1 MPSIIDDF
9 NGAAGVAAHVANPA
23 WSIFGYGTD
32 TKLYHNGNGGL
43 SCDAGANT
51 RGIQFN
57 TGSNRNLVEFVVG
70 ADFSAVLGLAIAIA
84 AAANSGSGIRL
95 FYNAAG
101 TLRLYTGGSTIGLF
115 TVNPQA
121 GDTVRLEFDA
131 QLKTCKYYLNGAL
144 QQTISFTGAIPETY
158 TYVNLQPE
166 TSAVPALNDI
176 IRYFRA
182 EPLPELDD
190 TAPTLTGVIT
200 VDSRNTTSITTT
212 CPEATDNMAV
222 AGYEARVNSGAWV
235 DKAMSRT
242 HTFTGLPVG
251 AAATIEWRARDAVNN
266 YSTALSVVAS
276 TYGSGA
282 TANSILLTTG
292 PQDGNPK
299 GLLYDLA
306 GTVAAGD
313 WLNYEV
319 ISGPTPSGGTFSAS
333 PMGAFSYVGPS
344 PAVLVIQPYVNGVAT
359 AEPITVNLYDQVGG
373 GDTESPTLTG
383 VITVNSKTS
392 SSINVSCPAA
402 TDNVVVAHYEWSSNG
417 GTSWVTGTTTHN
429 FTGLTAGTQYEIR
442 VRASDAAGNKSS
454 VLSLAVTTDAEAAPV
469 LAGAITVSNKT
480 STSITA
486 SCPSASGSVTGYEWS
501 IGGAWVSDTNSH
513 SFTGLTADTEY
524 TVQVRAVGPGG
535 TSAALSLSVTTDA
548 VAAPVLSSPTASATG
563 QTTATGS
570 VQTTVASGTLYWLV
584 DSNATATAAEVK
596 AAASQAVTSIGLQN
610 VSITGLTA
618 GTQYYVHYLHSA
630 TGDSAVVRS
639 AQFSTTAM
647 ASLTLG
653 PLVNNTATVHAS
665 VSGVT
670 VHVIVGTAVVTK
682 TGVSTNGAGMLT
694 VSDAAL
700 TVGATYRAII
710 VFADGSEGL
719 GKVVAT

>member
-23 WSIFGYGTD
+23 WSIFGYGTA
-32 TKLYHNGNGGL
+32 TKLYHNGNGSL
-43 SCDAGANT
+43 SCDAGANS

-70 ADFSAVLGLAIAIA
+70 ADFATVQGLRINFASNVNSA
-84 AAANSGSGIRL
+84 SG
-95 FYNAAG
+95 
-101 TLRLYTGGSTIGLF
+101 IGLF
-115 TVNPQA
+115 YYSASTLGFYDAGSILASIAQKPQA
-121 GDTVRLEFDA
+121 GDLVRLEFDS
-131 QLKTCKYYLNGAL
+131 QLRTIKYYINGEL
-144 QQTISFTGAIPETY
+144 KQTSSYGDTVPETY
-158 TYVNLQPE
+158 TYVNLVPGNN
-166 TSAVPALNDI
+166 AVPALNDI
-176 IRYFRA
+176 IRSFKA
-182 EPLPELDD
+182 EPLPELDAV
-190 TAPTLTGVIT
+190 APVLTGSIT
-200 VDSRNTTSITTT
+200 IDSRNTTSITTT
-212 CPEATDNMAV
+212 CPEATDNVAV
-222 AGYEARVNSGAWV
+222 VGYEARVNSGAWV
-235 DKAMSRT
+235 NKAMSRT

-251 AAATIEWRARDAVNN
+251 AAATIEWRARDAANN
-266 YSTALSVVAS
+266 YSAVLSVIAS

-319 ISGPTPSGGTFSAS
+319 ISGPTPPGGTFSAS
-333 PMGAFSYVGPS
+333 PMGAFSYVGPA

-359 AEPITVNLYDQVGG
+359 AEPITVNLYDQAGG
-373 GDTESPTLTG
+373 GDTESPVLSG
-383 VITVNSKTS
+383 SITVNSKTS
-392 SSINVSCPAA
+392 TSINVSCPAA
-402 TDNVVVAHYEWSSNG
+402 TDNVGVAYYEWSSDG

-429 FTGLTAGTQYEIR
+429 FTGLTAGTQYQIR
-442 VRASDAAGNKSS
+442 ARASDAADNKSS
-454 VLSLAVTTDAEAAPV
+454 TLSLA
-469 LAGAITVSNKT
+469 
-480 STSITA
+480 
-486 SCPSASGSVTGYEWS
+486 
-501 IGGAWVSDTNSH
+501 
-513 SFTGLTADTEY
+513 
-524 TVQVRAVGPGG
+524 
-535 TSAALSLSVTTDA
+535 VTTDA

-563 QTTATGS
+563 PTTATGS

-584 DSNATATAAEVK
+584 NSNATATAAEVK
-596 AAASQAVTSIGLQN
+596 ASASKAVTSAGLQN

-639 AQFSTTAM
+639 AQFSTTAL

-653 PLVNNTATVHAS
+653 PLVNNTATVHVS

-670 VHVIVGTAVVTK
+670 VHVIVGAAVVTK

-694 VSDAAL
+694 VSDEAL

>member
-1 MPSIIDDF
+1 MASIIDDF
-9 NGAAGVAAHVANPA
+9 NGATGAAAHVANPS

-32 TKLYHNGNGGL
+32 TKFYHNGDGGL
-43 SCDAGANT
+43 SCDAGPNM

-57 TGSNRNLVEFVVG
+57 TGSVRKSVEFVVG
-70 ADFSAVLGLAIAIA
+70 ADFSAVLGLRI
-84 AAANSGSGIRL
+84 NV
-95 FYNAAG
+95 AAG
-101 TLRLYTGGSTIGLF
+101 TAGAAGIGFYYSNASTLLMADGGTGMGSL
-115 TVNPQA
+115 TVKPQA
-121 GDTVRLEFDA
+121 GDTVRLEFDS

-158 TYVNLQPE
+158 TYVNLVPANN
-166 TSAVPALNDI
+166 AVPALNDI
-176 IRYFRA
+176 IRSFKA
-182 EPLPELDD
+182 EPLPALDD
-190 TAPTLTGVIT
+190 TAPILTGAIT
-200 VDSRNTTSITTT
+200 VDSRSTTSITTT
-212 CPEATDNMAV
+212 CPEATDNVAV
-222 AGYEARVNSGAWV
+222 AGYEVRVNSGAWV
-235 DKAMSRT
+235 DKALSRT

-319 ISGPTPSGGTFSAS
+319 ISGPTPPGGTFSAS
-333 PMGAFSYVGPS
+333 PMGAFSYVGPA

-359 AEPITVNLYDQVGG
+359 AEPITVNLYDQAGG
-373 GDTESPTLTG
+373 GDTESPVLSG
-383 VITVNSKTS
+383 SITVNSKTS
-392 SSINVSCPAA
+392 TSINVSCPAA
-402 TDNVVVAHYEWSSNG
+402 TDNVGVAYYEWSSDG

-429 FTGLTAGTQYEIR
+429 FTGLTAGTQYQIR
-442 VRASDAAGNKSS
+442 ARASDAADNKSS
-454 VLSLAVTTDAEAAPV
+454 TLSLA
-469 LAGAITVSNKT
+469 
-480 STSITA
+480 
-486 SCPSASGSVTGYEWS
+486 
-501 IGGAWVSDTNSH
+501 
-513 SFTGLTADTEY
+513 
-524 TVQVRAVGPGG
+524 
-535 TSAALSLSVTTDA
+535 VTTDA

-563 QTTATGS
+563 QTAANGS

-584 DSNATATAAEVK
+584 NGNATATDAEVK
-596 AAASQAVTSIGLQN
+596 AASSQAVTSAGLQN

-618 GTQYYVHYLHSA
+618 DTQYYVHYLHSA

-639 AQFSTTAM
+639 AQFSTTAL

-653 PLVNNTATVHAS
+653 PLVNNTATVHVS

-670 VHVIVGTAVVTK
+670 VHVIVGAAVVTK

-694 VSDAAL
+694 VSDEAL

>member
-1 MPSIIDDF
+1 MASIIDDF

-23 WSIFGYGTD
+23 WSIFGYGTA
-32 TKLYHNGNGGL
+32 TKLYHNGSGGL
-43 SCDAGANT
+43 SCDAGANR

-57 TGSNRNLVEFVVG
+57 TGSTRNRVEFIVG
-70 ADFSAVLGLAIAIA
+70 ADFAVAMGLRINLATPLDSP
-84 AAANSGSGIRL
+84 SG
-95 FYNAAG
+95 
-101 TLRLYTGGSTIGLF
+101 IGLF
-115 TVNPQA
+115 YYNASTLSFYDAGSAFAGITQKPQV
-121 GDTVRLEFDA
+121 GDTVRLDFDS
-131 QLKTCKYYLNGAL
+131 QLKTIKYYLNGTL
-144 QQTISFTGAIPETY
+144 QQTSSFSSTIPETY
-158 TYVNLQPE
+158 TYVNLVPAN
-166 TSAVPALNDI
+166 SALPALNDI
-176 IRYFRA
+176 IRYFKA
-182 EPLPELDD
+182 EPLPELDSI
-190 TAPTLTGVIT
+190 APTLTGTIT
-200 VDSRNTTSITTT
+200 VDSRSTSSITTT
-212 CPEATDNMAV
+212 CPEATDNVAV
-222 AGYEARVNSGAWV
+222 VGYEVRVNNGAWV

-242 HTFTGLPVG
+242 HAFTGLPVG

-313 WLNYEV
+313 WLNYEI
-319 ISGPTPSGGTFSAS
+319 ISGPTPPGGTFSAS
-333 PMGAFSYVGPS
+333 PMGAFSYVGPA

-359 AEPITVNLYDQVGG
+359 AEPITVNLYDQAGG
-373 GDTESPTLTG
+373 GDTESPALSG
-383 VITVNSKTS
+383 AITVNSKTQTS
-392 SSINVSCPAA
+392 VSVSCPAA
-402 TDNVVVAHYEWSSNG
+402 TDNVGVAYYEWSSNG

-429 FTGLTAGTQYEIR
+429 FTGLTADTQYQIR
-442 VRASDAAGNKSS
+442 ARASDAAGNKSS
-454 VLSLAVTTDAEAAPV
+454 TLSLAVTTDAEAAPV
-469 LAGAITVSNKT
+469 LTGTITVSNKT
-480 STSITA
+480 AASITA

-513 SFTGLTADTEY
+513 SFTGLTASTAY

-535 TSAALSLSVTTDA
+535 TSATLSLSVTTDA

-570 VQTTVASGTLYWLV
+570 VQTTAASGTLYWLV
-584 DSNATATAAEVK
+584 NNNATATAAEVK
-596 AAASQAVTSIGLQN
+596 AASSQAVTAVGLQN

-647 ASLTLG
+647 AVR
-653 PLVNNTATVHAS
+653 PLVWDGQRIRRMRPS
-665 VSGVT
+665 D
-670 VHVIVGTAVVTK
+670 VIDPAIK
-682 TGVSTNGAGMLT
+682 
-694 VSDAAL
+694 AL
-700 TVGATYRAII
+700 FT
-710 VFADGSEGL
+710 
-719 GKVVAT
+719 

>member
-9 NGAAGVAAHVANPA
+9 NGAAGVAAHVANPS

-32 TKLYHNGNGGL
+32 TKFYHNGNGSL
-43 SCDAGANT
+43 SCDAGANR

-57 TGSNRNLVEFVVG
+57 TGSTRNLVEFEVG
-70 ADFSAVLGLAIAIA
+70 ADFATAQGLRINFASNVDSA
-84 AAANSGSGIRL
+84 SGIGL
-95 FYNAAG
+95 EYYSASALSFYDAG
-101 TLRLYTGGSTIGLF
+101 TILAGIAQK
-115 TVNPQA
+115 PQA
-121 GDTVRLEFDA
+121 GDLVRLEFDS
-131 QLKTCKYYLNGAL
+131 QLGTIKYYINGEL
-144 QQTISFTGAIPETY
+144 KQTSSYGYAVPATY
-158 TYVNLQPE
+158 TYVNLVPD
-166 TSAVPALNDI
+166 SNAVPALNDI
-176 IRYFRA
+176 IRSFKA
-182 EPLPELDD
+182 EPLPELDAV
-190 TAPTLTGVIT
+190 APVLTGSIT
-200 VDSRNTTSITTT
+200 IDSRNTTSITTT
-212 CPEATDNMAV
+212 CPEATDNVAV
-222 AGYEARVNSGAWV
+222 AGYEVRVNSGAWV

-242 HTFTGLPVG
+242 HAFTGLPVG

-319 ISGPTPSGGTFSAS
+319 LSGPTPAGGTFSAS

-359 AEPITVNLYDQVGG
+359 PEPITVNLYDQAGG
-373 GDTESPTLTG
+373 GDTESPTLSGT
-383 VITVNSKTS
+383 ITVNSKTS
-392 SSINVSCPAA
+392 TSINVSCPAA
-402 TDNVVVAHYEWSSNG
+402 TDNVGVAYYEWSSDG

-429 FTGLTAGTQYEIR
+429 FTGLTAGTQYQIR
-442 VRASDAAGNKSS
+442 ARASDAADNKSS
-454 VLSLAVTTDAEAAPV
+454 TLSLA
-469 LAGAITVSNKT
+469 
-480 STSITA
+480 
-486 SCPSASGSVTGYEWS
+486 
-501 IGGAWVSDTNSH
+501 
-513 SFTGLTADTEY
+513 
-524 TVQVRAVGPGG
+524 
-535 TSAALSLSVTTDA
+535 VTTDA

-563 QTTATGS
+563 PTTATGS

-584 DSNATATAAEVK
+584 NNNATATAAEVK
-596 AAASQAVTSIGLQN
+596 AAYSQAVTAVGLQN

-639 AQFSTTAM
+639 AQFSTTAL

-653 PLVNNTATVHAS
+653 PLVNNTATVHVS

-670 VHVIVGTAVVTK
+670 VHVIVGAAVVTK

-694 VSDAAL
+694 VSDEAL

>member
-9 NGAAGVAAHVANPA
+9 NGTAGVAAHVANPS

-32 TKLYHNGNGGL
+32 TKFYHNGDGGL
-43 SCDAGANT
+43 SCDAGPNK

-57 TGSNRNLVEFVVG
+57 TGSVRKSVEFVVG
-70 ADFSAVLGLAIAIA
+70 ADFSAVLGLRI
-84 AAANSGSGIRL
+84 NV
-95 FYNAAG
+95 AAG
-101 TLRLYTGGSTIGLF
+101 TAGAAGIGFYYSNASTLLMADGGTGIGSL
-115 TVNPQA
+115 TVKPQA
-121 GDTVRLEFDA
+121 GDTVRLEFDS

-144 QQTISFTGAIPETY
+144 QQTISFTGAIPATY
-158 TYVNLQPE
+158 TYVNLVP
-166 TSAVPALNDI
+166 TDNAMPALNDI
-176 IRYFRA
+176 IRYFKA
-182 EPLPELDD
+182 EPLPELDS
-190 TAPTLTGVIT
+190 TAPTLTGTIT
-200 VDSRNTTSITTT
+200 VDSRSTTSITTT
-212 CPEATDNMAV
+212 CPEATDNVAV
-222 AGYEARVNSGAWV
+222 TGYEARVNSGAWV

-266 YSTALSVVAS
+266 YSAALSVVAS

-319 ISGPTPSGGTFSAS
+319 ISGPTPPGGTFSAS

-359 AEPITVNLYDQVGG
+359 AEPITVNLYDQAGG
-373 GDTESPTLTG
+373 GDTESPVLSG
-383 VITVNSKTS
+383 SITVNSKTS
-392 SSINVSCPAA
+392 TSINVSCPAA
-402 TDNVVVAHYEWSSNG
+402 TDNVGVAYYEWSSNG

-429 FTGLTAGTQYEIR
+429 FTGLVAGTQYQIR
-442 VRASDAAGNKSS
+442 ARASDAAGNKSG
-454 VLSLAVTTDAEAAPV
+454 VLSLA
-469 LAGAITVSNKT
+469 
-480 STSITA
+480 
-486 SCPSASGSVTGYEWS
+486 
-501 IGGAWVSDTNSH
+501 
-513 SFTGLTADTEY
+513 
-524 TVQVRAVGPGG
+524 
-535 TSAALSLSVTTDA
+535 VTTDA

-563 QTTATGS
+563 PTTATGS

-584 DSNATATAAEVK
+584 NSNTTATAAEVK
-596 AAASQAVTSIGLQN
+596 AAASQAVTSAGLQN

>member
-1 MPSIIDDF
+1 
-9 NGAAGVAAHVANPA
+9 V
-23 WSIFGYGTD
+23 
-32 TKLYHNGNGGL
+32 
-43 SCDAGANT
+43 
-51 RGIQFN
+51 
-57 TGSNRNLVEFVVG
+57 
-70 ADFSAVLGLAIAIA
+70 
-84 AAANSGSGIRL
+84 
-95 FYNAAG
+95 
-101 TLRLYTGGSTIGLF
+101 
-115 TVNPQA
+115 
-121 GDTVRLEFDA
+121 
-131 QLKTCKYYLNGAL
+131 
-144 QQTISFTGAIPETY
+144 
-158 TYVNLQPE
+158 
-166 TSAVPALNDI
+166 
-176 IRYFRA
+176 
-182 EPLPELDD
+182 
-190 TAPTLTGVIT
+190 
-200 VDSRNTTSITTT
+200 
-212 CPEATDNMAV
+212 AV
-222 AGYEARVNSGAWV
+222 AGYEVRVNSGAWV

-242 HTFTGLPVG
+242 HTFTGLSIG
-251 AAATIEWRARDAVNN
+251 TAATVEWRARDAANN
-266 YSTALSVVAS
+266 YSAVLSVIAS

-319 ISGPTPSGGTFSAS
+319 ISGPTPPGGTFSAS

-359 AEPITVNLYDQVGG
+359 AEPITVNLYDQAGG
-373 GDTESPTLTG
+373 GDTESPVLSGT
-383 VITVNSKTS
+383 ITVNGKTS
-392 SSINVSCPAA
+392 TSINVSCPAA
-402 TDNVVVAHYEWSSNG
+402 TDNVGVAYYEWSSNG

-429 FTGLTAGTQYEIR
+429 FTGLAAGTQYQIR
-442 VRASDAAGNKSS
+442 ARASDAAGNKSS

-469 LAGAITVSNKT
+469 LTGTITVNSKT
-480 STSITA
+480 ATSIAA
-486 SCPSASGSVTGYEWS
+486 SCPAASGSVTSYEWS
-501 IGGAWVSDTNSH
+501 VGGAWVSDTNSH
-513 SFTGLTADTEY
+513 SFTGLTASTAY

-535 TSAALSLSVTTDA
+535 TSATLSLSVTTDA

-584 DSNATATAAEVK
+584 NNNATATAAEVK
-596 AAASQAVTSIGLQN
+596 AAASQAVTSAGLQN

-639 AQFSTTAM
+639 AQFSTTAI

-653 PLVNNTATVHAS
+653 PLVNNTATVHVS

-670 VHVIVGTAVVTK
+670 VHVIVGAAVVTK

>member
-23 WSIFGYGTD
+23 WSISGYGTA
-32 TKLYHNGNGGL
+32 TQFWLNGSGAL
-43 SCDAGANT
+43 ACDGGANR
-51 RGIQFN
+51 RGIYFDV
-57 TGSNRNLVEFVVG
+57 GSVRKYVEFEVG
-70 ADFSAVLGLAIAIA
+70 ADFKTAEGVQINVASYPNSAGGFCFFHKTT
-84 AAANSGSGIRL
+84 S
-95 FYNAAG
+95 
-101 TLRLYTGGSTIGLF
+101 TLRLQEDGTPVYNVSVLP
-115 TVNPQA
+115 VA
-121 GDTVRLEFDA
+121 GDRVRLEFDP
-131 QLKTCKYYLNGAL
+131 QMNVCRYYVNGVLSTSIPIQGSLVNPGCTSVA
-144 QQTISFTGAIPETY
+144 IFPVTGAP
-158 TYVNLQPE
+158 
-166 TSAVPALNDI
+166 PALNDI
-176 IRYFRA
+176 IRYFEA
-182 EPLPELDD
+182 GPLPELDS
-190 TAPTLTGVIT
+190 TAPTLTGTIT
-200 VDSRNTTSITTT
+200 VDSRSTNSITTT
-212 CPEATDNMAV
+212 CPEATDNVAV
-222 AGYEARVNSGAWV
+222 VGYEVRVNSGAWV
-235 DKAMSRT
+235 NKALSRT

-266 YSTALSVVAS
+266 YSAALSVVAS

-319 ISGPTPSGGTFSAS
+319 LSGPTPAGGTFSAS

-359 AEPITVNLYDQVGG
+359 PEPITVNLYDQAGG
-373 GDTESPTLTG
+373 GDTESPTLSGT
-383 VITVNSKTS
+383 ITVNSKTS
-392 SSINVSCPAA
+392 TSINVSCPAA
-402 TDNVVVAHYEWSSNG
+402 TDNVGVAYYEWSSDG

-429 FTGLTAGTQYEIR
+429 FTGLTAGTQYQIR
-442 VRASDAAGNKSS
+442 ARASDAADNKSS
-454 VLSLAVTTDAEAAPV
+454 TLSLA
-469 LAGAITVSNKT
+469 
-480 STSITA
+480 
-486 SCPSASGSVTGYEWS
+486 
-501 IGGAWVSDTNSH
+501 
-513 SFTGLTADTEY
+513 
-524 TVQVRAVGPGG
+524 
-535 TSAALSLSVTTDA
+535 VTTDA

-563 QTTATGS
+563 PTTATGS

-584 DSNATATAAEVK
+584 NSNATATAAEVK
-596 AAASQAVTSIGLQN
+596 AAYSQAVTDVGLQN

-639 AQFSTTAM
+639 AQFSTTAL

-653 PLVNNTATVHAS
+653 PLVNNTATVHVS

-670 VHVIVGTAVVTK
+670 VHVIVGAAVVTK

-694 VSDAAL
+694 VSDEAL

>member
-9 NGAAGVAAHVANPA
+9 NGAVGVAAHVANPA
-23 WSIFGYGTD
+23 WSIFGYGAA
-32 TKLYHNGNGGL
+32 TKLYLNGDGGL
-43 SCDAGANT
+43 SCDAGPNR

-57 TGSNRNLVEFVVG
+57 TGSVRKSVEFVVG
-70 ADFSAVLGLAIAIA
+70 ADFSAVMGLRI
-84 AAANSGSGIRL
+84 NV
-95 FYNAAG
+95 AAG
-101 TLRLYTGGSTIGLF
+101 TAGAAGIGFYYSNASTLLMADSGTGMGSL
-115 TVNPQA
+115 TVKPQA
-121 GDTVRLEFDA
+121 GDTVRLEFDS

-158 TYVNLQPE
+158 TYVNLVPAN
-166 TSAVPALNDI
+166 SSVPALNDI
-176 IRYFRA
+176 IRSFKA
-182 EPLPELDD
+182 EPLPALDD
-190 TAPTLTGVIT
+190 TAPTLTGAIT
-200 VDSRNTTSITTT
+200 VDSRSTTSITIT
-212 CPEATDNMAV
+212 CPEATDNVAV
-222 AGYEARVNSGAWV
+222 AGYEVRVNSGAWV
-235 DKAMSRT
+235 DKALSRT

-266 YSTALSVVAS
+266 YSAALSVVAS

-319 ISGPTPSGGTFSAS
+319 ISGPTPPGGTFSAS

-373 GDTESPTLTG
+373 GDTESPALSG
-383 VITVNSKTS
+383 AITVNGKTS
-392 SSINVSCPAA
+392 TSINVSCPAA
-402 TDNVVVAHYEWSSNG
+402 TDNVGVAYYEWSSNG
-417 GTSWVTGTTTHN
+417 GTSWVTGTTARN
-429 FTGLTAGTQYEIR
+429 FTGLTADTQYQIR
-442 VRASDAAGNKSS
+442 ARASDAAGNKSS

-469 LAGAITVSNKT
+469 LTGTITVNSKT
-480 STSITA
+480 ATSITA

-501 IGGAWVSDTNSH
+501 IGGAWVSDTTSH
-513 SFTGLTADTEY
+513 SFTGLAASTEY

-535 TSAALSLSVTTDA
+535 NSATLSLPVTTDA
-548 VAAPVLSSPTASATG
+548 VAAA
-563 QTTATGS
+563 
-570 VQTTVASGTLYWLV
+570 
-584 DSNATATAAEVK
+584 
-596 AAASQAVTSIGLQN
+596 
-610 VSITGLTA
+610 
-618 GTQYYVHYLHSA
+618 
-630 TGDSAVVRS
+630 
-639 AQFSTTAM
+639 

-653 PLVNNTATVHAS
+653 PLVNNTGTLHAS
-665 VSGVT
+665 VNGIT
-670 VHVIVGTAVVTK
+670 VHVINGAAVVTK
-682 TGVSTNGAGMLT
+682 TGVSTNSAGVLT
-694 VSDAAL
+694 VSDAAF
-700 TVGATYRAII
+700 TAGTTYRAII

>member
-1 MPSIIDDF
+1 MASIIDDF

-23 WSIFGYGTD
+23 WSIFGYGSD
-32 TKLYHNGNGGL
+32 TKFYHNGSGGL
-43 SCDAGANT
+43 SCDAGANR

-57 TGSNRNLVEFVVG
+57 TGSNRNSVEFVVG
-70 ADFSAVLGLAIAIA
+70 ADFSVAQGLRINVA
-84 AAANSGSGIRL
+84 ATEAGASGIGL
-95 FYNAAG
+95 LYYSANNLLLADSG
-101 TLRLYTGGSTIGLF
+101 TSLGPL
-115 TVNPQA
+115 TVKPQA
-121 GDTVRLEFDA
+121 GDTVRLEFDS

-158 TYVNLQPE
+158 TYVNLVPANN
-166 TSAVPALNDI
+166 AVPALNDI

-212 CPEATDNMAV
+212 CPEATDNVAV

-319 ISGPTPSGGTFSAS
+319 ISGPTPPGGTFSAS
-333 PMGAFSYVGPS
+333 PMGAFSYVGPA

-359 AEPITVNLYDQVGG
+359 AEPITVNLYDQGGG
-373 GDTESPTLTG
+373 GDTESPVLSGT
-383 VITVNSKTS
+383 ITVNSKTQT
-392 SSINVSCPAA
+392 SINVSCPAA
-402 TDNVVVAHYEWSSNG
+402 TDNVGVAYYEWSSNG

-429 FTGLTAGTQYEIR
+429 FTGLTAGTQYQIR
-442 VRASDAAGNKSS
+442 ARASDAAGNKSS

-469 LAGAITVSNKT
+469 LTGTITVSNKT
-480 STSITA
+480 AASITA
-486 SCPSASGSVTGYEWS
+486 SCPVASGSVTEYEWS

-513 SFTGLTADTEY
+513 SFTGLTASTAY

-535 TSAALSLSVTTDA
+535 NSATLSLPVTTDA
-548 VAAPVLSSPTASATG
+548 VAAA
-563 QTTATGS
+563 
-570 VQTTVASGTLYWLV
+570 
-584 DSNATATAAEVK
+584 
-596 AAASQAVTSIGLQN
+596 
-610 VSITGLTA
+610 
-618 GTQYYVHYLHSA
+618 
-630 TGDSAVVRS
+630 
-639 AQFSTTAM
+639 

-653 PLVNNTATVHAS
+653 PLVNNTGTLHAS
-665 VSGVT
+665 VNGIT
-670 VHVIVGTAVVTK
+670 VHVINGAAVVTK
-682 TGVSTNGAGMLT
+682 TGVSTNSAGVLT
-694 VSDAAL
+694 VSDAAF
-700 TVGATYRAII
+700 TAGTTYRAII